1 LKKRAELY
9 KFSWLNKWFVL
20 KLVILSFFWYLCYEC
35 FQVVKNIEPLKT
47 FIPNELLGVSED
59 ASIADVKKAYR
70 KLSRLKH
77 PDKNPDN
84 PEAVNEFIQ
93 ITKAY
98 TVSKFFIFFNFEF
111 CLDYD

>member
-1 LKKRAELY
+1 
-9 KFSWLNKWFVL
+9 
-20 KLVILSFFWYLCYEC
+20 
-35 FQVVKNIEPLKT
+35 VKTL
-47 FIPNELLGVSED
+47 IPNELLEVSED
-59 ASIADVKKAYR
+59 ASNADVKKAYR

-98 TVSKFFIFFNFEF
+98 TVSQFFIFFNFEF

>member
-1 LKKRAELY
+1 M
-9 KFSWLNKWFVL
+9 
-20 KLVILSFFWYLCYEC
+20 
-35 FQVVKNIEPLKT
+35 KT

-98 TVSKFFIFFNFEF
+98 TVSQFFIFFNFEF

>member
-1 LKKRAELY
+1 M
-9 KFSWLNKWFVL
+9 
-20 KLVILSFFWYLCYEC
+20 WYLCYEC

-77 PDKNPDN
+77 PDKNPN
-84 PEAVNEFIQ
+84 SEQAVE
-93 ITKAY
+93 
-98 TVSKFFIFFNFEF
+98 NFQK
-111 CLDYD
+111 L

>member
-1 LKKRAELY
+1 MKN
-9 KFSWLNKWFVL
+9 NKEETFYD
-20 KLVILSFFWYLCYEC
+20 ILGLDEKCS
-35 FQVVKNIEPLKT
+35 P
-47 FIPNELLGVSED
+47 ED
-59 ASIADVKKAYR
+59 IKKAYR

-98 TVSKFFIFFNFEF
+98 TVSQFFIFFNFEF

>member
-1 LKKRAELY
+1 M
-9 KFSWLNKWFVL
+9 
-20 KLVILSFFWYLCYEC
+20 WYLCYEC

-98 TVSKFFIFFNFEF
+98 TIMTDPKARENFLKYGNPDGKGSF
-111 CLDYD
+111 AVGIALPNFL